1 MEVRKFFP
9 LITYQ
14 AGKELKEKKMIT
26 NNTPL
31 SSNEEP
37 VHIWHHCHNC
47 EDAPIVGKRYHCETC
62 PAGPDNDLCE
72 KCYDL
77 LQKGEIKH
85 PVEESLGAAVGTQ
98 DHEFTIHEGKPGHL
112 YEPWLQVPHPNI
124 PDPKIPHPFVVR
136 PIFCSGADAAM
147 AGYAFVVNFADGHPP
162 VLLTGL
168 HVMDEMI
175 KKKGID
181 CTAEN
186 KDYTGIELPAVITE
200 VNIYDVFAD
209 NWMKSPLGS
218 AGIMMVLPNARI
230 DDEEPYSDKDIAAFW
245 IKAPGDLQPA
255 SLAQQAPSVGDP
267 IWLVARP
274 NEGAGKNLFKAVVVE
289 ITDRSMVFKYE
300 LPGEEPKYSSGAPMV
315 NKDGEVVG
323 IIVGGGE
330 FKEQSLG
337 HANHVGNIR
346 KHLSESISQ

>member
-1 MEVRKFFP
+1 

-14 AGKELKEKKMIT
+14 KEKELKEKKMT
-26 NNTPL
+26 ADTL
-31 SSNEEP
+31 SSSNEEP
-37 VHIWHHCHNC
+37 VHLWHHCHNC
-47 EDAPIVGKRYHCETC
+47 EAAPIVGKRYHCETC

-85 PVEESLGAAVGTQ
+85 PAEETLGSAIGTK
-98 DHEFTIHEGKPGHL
+98 DHEFTSHEGKPGHL
-112 YEPWLQVPHPNI
+112 YEPWLQVPHLNI
-124 PDPKIPHPFVVR
+124 PDPKVPYPFVVR
-136 PIFCSGADAAM
+136 PIFCCGAAATI
-147 AGYAFVVNFADGHPP
+147 AGYAFVVNFASAHPP

-181 CTAEN
+181 CTDEN
-186 KDYTGIELPAVITE
+186 KNYTGKELPAVITE

-209 NWMKSPLGS
+209 NWMMASLGS
-218 AGIMMVLPNARI
+218 AGPMLVLPNVRT
-230 DDEEPYSDKDIAAFW
+230 DDEEPYSDRDIAAFW
-245 IKAPGDLQPA
+245 VKDPKDLQPA

-274 NEGAGKNLFKAVVVE
+274 NDGPGNNLFKAVVVE

-300 LPGEEPKYSSGAPMV
+300 NPGEKPKYSSGAPMV

-330 FKEQSLG
+330 FKEQSMG

-346 KHLSESISQ
+346 KHLSESVKQ

>member
-1 MEVRKFFP
+1 MN
-9 LITYQ
+9 
-14 AGKELKEKKMIT
+14 T
-26 NNTPL
+26 NAHF

-47 EDAPIVGKRYHCETC
+47 EAAPIVGQRYHCETC

-85 PVEESLGAAVGTQ
+85 PAEESLGSAIGTK
-98 DHEFTIHEGKPGHL
+98 DHEFTTHEGKPGHL

-124 PDPKIPHPFVVR
+124 PDPNVPHPFVVR
-136 PIFCSGADAAM
+136 PIFTSGADAAI
-147 AGYAFVVNFADGHPP
+147 AGYAFVVNLEEGHPP
-162 VLLTGL
+162 VLLTAL

-181 CTAEN
+181 CTVEN
-186 KDYTGIELPAVITE
+186 RDYTGKELPAVITE

-209 NWMKSPLGS
+209 NWMMAPLGS
-218 AGIMMVLPNARI
+218 AGPMLVLPNARTG
-230 DDEEPYSDKDIAAFW
+230 DEEPYSSRDIAAFW
-245 IKAPGDLQPA
+245 VKDPGDLRPA
-255 SLAQQAPSVGDP
+255 LLARQTPSVGDP

-274 NEGAGKNLFKAVVVE
+274 DKDSGKNLLKAVVVE

-300 LPGEEPKYSSGAPMV
+300 KPGEKPKYTSGAPMI

-337 HANHVGNIR
+337 HANHVGNLR
-346 KHLSESISQ
+346 KHLSESVGQ

>member
-1 MEVRKFFP
+1 

-47 EDAPIVGKRYHCETC
+47 EAAPIVGQRYHCETC
-62 PAGPDNDLCE
+62 PAGPDNDLCVA
-72 KCYDL
+72 CYNL

-85 PVEESLGAAVGTQ
+85 PLEESLGAAVGTK

-112 YEPWLQVPHPNI
+112 YEPWLQVLHPDF

-147 AGYAFVVNFADGHPP
+147 AGYAFVVKPEGGHVP
-162 VLLTGL
+162 VLLTAL

-186 KDYTGIELPAVITE
+186 KDYTGKELPAVITE
-200 VNIYDVFAD
+200 VNIYDVFAN
-209 NWMKSPLGS
+209 NWMKAPLGS
-218 AGIMMVLPNARI
+218 AGPMLVLPNARI
-230 DDEEPYSDKDIAAFW
+230 DDEEPYSDRDIAAFW
-245 IKAPGDLQPA
+245 VKDPGDLQPA

-274 NEGAGKNLFKAVVVE
+274 NEGPNKNLFKAVVVE
-289 ITDRSMVFKYE
+289 ITDSSMAFKYE
-300 LPGEEPKYSSGAPMV
+300 LPGEDPKYSSGAPMI

-346 KHLSESISQ
+346 KHLIEGINQ